1 MSHLDLSKPNVDVVS
16 VSKQRLNG
24 MQLLCLSVSEP
35 SWPAPCSFPHFVC
48 LSPTHSPA
56 VFMPV
61 ESMGKSTRLVEK
73 QGSKN
78 SLMGPVLFPVYR
90 MYCKLLLTSLS
101 FREWYKM
108 WIWLFGPQRLPWS
121 VTVTLIHQ
129 PCMLT
134 LPTFHW
140 WSDSTKPLFIQA
152 VLTVKGQHLHLLSHR
167 CDLLSLQCWSLP
179 SHQAGRMI
187 IIVFDWSLDWNYVRY
202 LGRST
207 TA

>member
-1 MSHLDLSKPNVDVVS
+1 
-16 VSKQRLNG
+16 

-48 LSPTHSPA
+48 LSPTHVHSPA
-56 VFMPV
+56 VFIPV
-61 ESMGKSTRLVEK
+61 ESMGKSPRLMEK
-73 QGSKN
+73 QGTKN

-90 MYCKLLLTSLS
+90 RYCKLLLTSLS
-101 FREWYKM
+101 FRDWYKM
-108 WIWLFGPQRLPWS
+108 WIWLFGPQCLPWS

-134 LPTFHW
+134 LPTLHW

-152 VLTVKGQHLHLLSHR
+152 VLTVTGQHLHLLSHR
-167 CDLLSLQCWSLP
+167 CDLLTLQCWSLP
-179 SHQAGRMI
+179 LRQAHRI
-187 IIVFDWSLDWNYVRY
+187 IIVVFDWSLYWNSVRY